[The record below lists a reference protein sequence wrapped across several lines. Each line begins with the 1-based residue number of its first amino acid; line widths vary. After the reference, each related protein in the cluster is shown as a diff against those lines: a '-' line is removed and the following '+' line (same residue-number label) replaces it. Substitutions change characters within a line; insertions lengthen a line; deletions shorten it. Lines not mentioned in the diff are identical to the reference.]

1 MTTEPI
7 AVAAA
12 EAVNSPGVVLGRES
26 GFRSGVA
33 SIFGL
38 GSKPVRAEE
47 PEFPPG
53 ELPDVTPAV
62 LSEVSPARP
71 ADPDEVAWE
80 MVREAQRESG
90 ALADSEPTEHTVGEG

>member
-1 MTTEPI
+1 M
-7 AVAAA
+7 AVAAV

-38 GSKPVRAEE
+38 GRKPVRAEE
-47 PEFPPG
+47 QEFPSG

-62 LSEVSPARP
+62 LSEVSPARA

-80 MVREAQRESG
+80 MVREAERESPTVAEG
-90 ALADSEPTEHTVGEG
+90 ESAEQAVRDS